1 MIGKIDTSPVANSG
15 YQDLAVKKPAGGEA
29 NLSSATLKSLGPK
42 DLTGADY
49 RLIIEKSSETGSYV
63 YKTLNSFTGEV
74 VSQRPAEDLL
84 QMGAT
89 AQYAPGSIVSSR
101 A

>member
-1 MIGKIDTSPVANSG
+1 MIGKIDLSPVGNSV
-15 YQDLAVKKPAGGEA
+15 YQDLSVKNPVGGGE
-29 NLSSATLKSLGPK
+29 NLSPVLAKSLGPK

-49 RLIIEKSSETGSYV
+49 RLVIERSSETGSYV

-84 QMGAT
+84 QMGAS
-89 AQYAPGSIVSSR
+89 AQYAAGSIVSAR